1 MDRQVGHELPGQGED
16 ARVGDEECVDADIA
30 QVDEV
35 FRQALEVVVMREDV
49 DRHVD
54 VLAPGMG
61 IVDGFL
67 QFFIGKV
74 VAESPQAEGLPSQ
87 VYGIGAV

>member
-1 MDRQVGHELPGQGED
+1 
-16 ARVGDEECVDADIA
+16 
-30 QVDEV
+30 
-35 FRQALEVVVMREDV
+35 MREDV

-74 VAESPQAEGLPSQ
+74 VAESPQAVGLPSQ

>member
-1 MDRQVGHELPGQGED
+1 
-16 ARVGDEECVDADIA
+16 
-30 QVDEV
+30 
-35 FRQALEVVVMREDV
+35 MREDV

>member
-1 MDRQVGHELPGQGED
+1 MDGQVRHELPGHGED
-16 ARVGDEECVDADIA
+16 ARIGDEDGVDADVA
-30 QVDEV
+30 QVHEV
-35 FRQALEVVVMREDV
+35 IRQGLEVVVVREDI

-61 IVDGFL
+61 VVDGFL

-87 VYGIGAV
+87 VDGIGTV